1 MQVPAMICTILFAM
15 PLFAGE
21 RMTVSVCTRGR
32 LDQRVAWGAEA
43 AAAALFHSMNIEI
56 VWAKCEAALEGDDAV
71 QRHWFTLRLRDGRPF
86 IKPAAAALDTLGE
99 AFLPVDNGGYIVEVY
114 YQAVQALASAKEA
127 ELTTLLGCVI
137 AHELGHLLL
146 GPGHAA
152 KGVMRPAWDRRDLE
166 AIRQGCLKFSSV
178 EAASMRRVLQGTVQG
193 PATAP

>member
-1 MQVPAMICTILFAM
+1 M

-21 RMTVSVCTRGR
+21 RMTVSVCTRGH
-32 LDQRVAWGAEA
+32 LDQRVELGAEV

-86 IKPAAAALDTLGE
+86 IKPAPAALDTLGE

-114 YQAVQALASAKEA
+114 YQAAQALASAKEA
-127 ELTTLLGCVI
+127 ELTTLLGYVI

-152 KGVMRPAWDRRDLE
+152 KGVMREAWDRRDLE
-166 AIRQGCLKFSSV
+166 AIRQECLRFSPV
-178 EAASMRRVLQGTVQG
+178 EAASMRRALQRTEQG
-193 PATAP
+193 ETK